1 MLALD
6 HGYSLYSHDRNQVP
20 QRHLQQEG
28 LVEDVYVLNVPL
40 PSPVDRN
47 KPVDWS
53 RNEITREK
61 KGFEGGELFEGQT
74 LSDAQGH
81 SSVCYCL
88 VTFGST
94 RDCRTGGPVV
104 SQST

>member
-6 HGYSLYSHDRNQVP
+6 SHGYSLYSHDRNQVP
-20 QRHLQQEG
+20 QRHPQQEG

-40 PSPVDRN
+40 PSLVDSN

-61 KGFEGGELFEGQT
+61 GVLKEESYLKDKF
-74 LSDAQGH
+74 
-81 SSVCYCL
+81 
-88 VTFGST
+88 
-94 RDCRTGGPVV
+94 
-104 SQST
+104 